1 MIGPRRS
8 GRAGQNQA
16 GVAAVEFAVVAILL
30 FTLILGGMEF
40 GRIFYVFNTVQEV
53 TRKAAREA
61 VVNWTDQQTAVKQK
75 ALFGGT
81 VLPAG
86 GEVTDAYLLIEY
98 VNTPTGPKISPL
110 PADVGTN
117 IQECLGGAAD
127 CIKYVRVRVVNS
139 DGTPVIYRPAWGF
152 PSFLSIPI
160 PFSTVVMPAESLG
173 FRPSS

>member
-1 MIGPRRS
+1 MIGPGRS
-8 GRAGQNQA
+8 ERAARCQR

-61 VVNWTDQQTAVKQK
+61 VVRWADQQTTVKQM

-86 GEVTDAYLLIEY
+86 GEVTSAYLVIEY
-98 VNTPTGPKISPL
+98 VNTPTGADISPR
-110 PADVGTN
+110 PADPGAN
-117 IQECLGGAAD
+117 IQECLAGATD
-127 CIKYVRVRVVNS
+127 CIKYVRVKVVNS
-139 DGTPVIYRPAWGF
+139 DGTPVIYRPTWGF

-160 PFSTVVMPAESLG
+160 PFSTVVMPVESLG
-173 FRPSS
+173 YRPS